1 MKLHGGDLGKLKPPP
16 TSSALC
22 CQPSWVDTNCSLG
35 PGLDSPLRFW
45 PIARRS
51 KTCGEQWWASFSQPR
66 FTFPRMHCHTC
77 PRCQSHSGDGLAQ
90 RHPPCKD
97 MLLWCL
103 HTYTCVEKKYI
114 NHYPVFIQSSGGTP
128 QLKGSRFIYQTLLA
142 LSHYIISVR
151 LILSYF
157 EKESVYCFLKYRFL
171 NILYFLSLFVKCQ
184 SCAAFNFILWSKKVI
199 IGLIYKPRSNLPC
212 HFLPAVSCWFY
223 LPVALVVLPVEN
235 GAILQRVHSWLEDK
249 TSRL

>member
-90 RHPPCKD
+90 RHPPRKD

-103 HTYTCVEKKYI
+103 HTYLCWKKIYQSLSSL
-114 NHYPVFIQSSGGTP
+114 YPVFRLNSTTKRFKIHLPDTFGTVTLHYLSEVNSFIFWKRRRVLLLEIQIF
-128 QLKGSRFIYQTLLA
+128 KYFIFFVFICEMPVL
-142 LSHYIISVR
+142 
-151 LILSYF
+151 
-157 EKESVYCFLKYRFL
+157 CC
-171 NILYFLSLFVKCQ
+171 LYFYFMV
-184 SCAAFNFILWSKKVI
+184 
-199 IGLIYKPRSNLPC
+199 
-212 HFLPAVSCWFY
+212 
-223 LPVALVVLPVEN
+223 
-235 GAILQRVHSWLEDK
+235 
-249 TSRL
+249 